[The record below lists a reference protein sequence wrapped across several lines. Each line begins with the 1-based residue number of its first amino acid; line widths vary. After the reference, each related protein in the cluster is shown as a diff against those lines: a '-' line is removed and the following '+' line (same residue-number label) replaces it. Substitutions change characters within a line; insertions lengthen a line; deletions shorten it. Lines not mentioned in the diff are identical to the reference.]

1 LLKQLSLIN
10 IYLIDVNYHYL
21 TFIITLLFINF
32 NWMNQNKIEKQ
43 TFTYPF
49 IFRIIFRYGNI
60 ILTPILILY
69 STPLFYF
76 LDDKPI
82 LAFPILV
89 NLGIIYF
96 LNRHYLNL
104 YKIMPYRIQAD
115 DEKIFCSN
123 FFLSKKEITIYYNDI
138 SSLTG
143 GIFHNKISGLMKVCD
158 DRNNFCIGFYHRLS
172 NSSMLA
178 TIILS
183 KVKRELY
190 DNVLDKIKSSGK
202 RTVKK

>member
-1 LLKQLSLIN
+1 
-10 IYLIDVNYHYL
+10 
-21 TFIITLLFINF
+21 
-32 NWMNQNKIEKQ
+32 MNQNKIEKQ

-60 ILTPILILY
+60 FVTPILILY
-69 STPLFYF
+69 SIPLFYF
-76 LDDKPI
+76 LDEKPI

-115 DEKIFCSN
+115 DEKIVCSN
-123 FFLSKKEITIYYNDI
+123 FFLSNKEITIYYNDI
-138 SSLTG
+138 SSLAG

-158 DRNNFCIGFYHRLS
+158 DRNYVCIGFYHRLS

-190 DNVLDKIKSSGK
+190 DNVLEKIKSGK
-202 RTVKK
+202 KTAKK